1 MGKPTLGD
9 VVAQA
14 SAELIRQEPMTYAGA
29 SARVMTMTYDEAV
42 AVIEKAS
49 TVKTDKPAG
58 IAPSVRENPV
68 QNVRAGADESK

>member
-42 AVIEKAS
+42 AVIEKAN
-49 TVKTDKPAG
+49 TVKVPAAPAAKPAPS
-58 IAPSVRENPV
+58 APSGSGTPGSN
-68 QNVRAGADESK
+68 S

>member
-49 TVKTDKPAG
+49 TVKAPPAPAPAKPAPS
-58 IAPSVRENPV
+58 APSGTP
-68 QNVRAGADESK
+68 GTSS